1 MFGAGHVRTAVD
13 ALRLQGAFAQMAWQA
28 AIVVPLRLQRIAAD
42 ALSARPAGA
51 GEAARMVTEKLAAAA
66 RGAMAAQAQALRGG
80 GPVRVALAAI
90 GPARRAVRANAKRLA
105 AR

>member
-1 MFGAGHVRTAVD
+1 
-13 ALRLQGAFAQMAWQA
+13 
-28 AIVVPLRLQRIAAD
+28 
-42 ALSARPAGA
+42 
-51 GEAARMVTEKLAAAA
+51 MVTEKLAAAA

>member
-1 MFGAGHVRTAVD
+1 
-13 ALRLQGAFAQMAWQA
+13 MAWQA

-66 RGAMAAQAQALRGG
+66 RGAMAAQAQALRGV
-80 GPVRVALAAI
+80 GPVRVALAI